1 MAHRILLADDSL
13 TIQKVVELTFSESEY
28 ELMTVGDGDKAV
40 AALDSFKPDIVLA
53 DVVMPGFDGYTVCE
67 TVKSRPEGAFIPVV
81 LLTGTFERFDRARAE
96 RVGCDS
102 IVTKPFDS
110 HALAN
115 QVADLLRKA
124 EAARAAHAAAPET
137 TSQDEMAWE
146 PAPAEPEAFAVEP
159 EAQPEPTPAAYPS
172 FVEPEPE
179 PEPAAVAQPVSILDA
194 PDDAMYATTALR
206 IPSPAELEA
215 IARQHEAAKAAASTA
230 PAATAAEAASA
241 LLAPDLRATGPS
253 AAPVGEMELVAP
265 PEPEAEAE
273 AEPARAPLT
282 ITDYEPAPLLVLPEE
297 EPEPV
302 PEPALPEPE
311 PLDFDLAPV
320 SAEEPQLVEDAP
332 AATEA
337 VAPAVAPEAVPAWE
351 PAAAAEPEVAVEPEA
366 ILEPPASEPAP
377 PDEPVP
383 PALLVLPEAEQE
395 PAAAPDEPAIAA
407 PASLVEPEAAPEPF
421 AEPAARLVTEPIVEI
436 LPEPDVAAEPQPIEE
451 EPVPWDT
458 VPEDEAAALSDQRE
472 TEPEAFAP
480 PEVEPLPAAAA
491 PATEEE
497 EPLPFDTEPPAELE
511 AEVFAAP
518 SLEAAAEREAVEA
531 AFATEEEDE
540 DLPTR
545 RDIEEDIAAYESS
558 GRAIEPR
565 REVWEHFDDAAA
577 AERAVGSG
585 AEGSSSGVGTGDLE
599 ALAATAS
606 LTDLKRLIP
615 AAPAAPPEPYEL
627 TDADVDRIARR
638 VVELMTEKAV
648 REIAWEIVPEMA
660 ERFVKERIEELEKV

>member
-146 PAPAEPEAFAVEP
+146 PAPAESEAFAAEA
-159 EAQPEPTPAAYPS
+159 EAQPEPTPAAFPS

-179 PEPAAVAQPVSILDA
+179 PEPAAIAQPVSILDA

-215 IARQHEAAKAAASTA
+215 IARQHETAKATTSAPPAASGGS
-230 PAATAAEAASA
+230 AAAAASA
-241 LLAPDLRATGPS
+241 LLAPDLEPAQPS
-253 AAPVGEMELVAP
+253 IVPVGEPELIAP
-265 PEPEAEAE
+265 AEPEVTAEPEPV
-273 AEPARAPLT
+273 RAPLT
-282 ITDYEPAPLLVLPEE
+282 IADYEPAPFLSPEV
-297 EPEPV
+297 EPEPT
-302 PEPALPEPE
+302 PEPLPEVAAEVSALAEPE
-311 PLDFDLAPV
+311 PLDFDVAPIP
-320 SAEEPQLVEDAP
+320 AEEPTPVGDSVVAVEAAALPVAEPEETVVPAP
-332 AATEA
+332 AAAGEPGA
-337 VAPAVAPEAVPAWE
+337 SPDLPVEE
-351 PAAAAEPEVAVEPEA
+351 PAP
-366 ILEPPASEPAP
+366 EPPAEELAVAAPEPAP
-377 PDEPVP
+377 PAEPS
-383 PALLVLPEAEQE
+383 ALA
-395 PAAAPDEPAIAA
+395 
-407 PASLVEPEAAPEPF
+407 EPF
-421 AEPAARLVTEPIVEI
+421 AEPLAELVTEPIPGTTAASHEQEPAE
-436 LPEPDVAAEPQPIEE
+436 PEPVEE
-451 EPVPWDT
+451 EPIPWDT
-458 VPEDEAAALSDQRE
+458 VPEDEAAALADRTE
-472 TEPEAFAP
+472 TEPEAFAAP
-480 PEVEPLPAAAA
+480 APEEAPVAAEPAAVET
-491 PATEEE
+491 ATPEE

-518 SLEAAAEREAVEA
+518 SLEASAEREAVEA
-531 AFATEEEDE
+531 AFATEEEEE

-545 RDIEEDIAAYESS
+545 RDIDEDIAAYESS
-558 GRAIEPR
+558 GRAAEPR
-565 REVWEHFDDAAA
+565 REVWEHFDAAA
-577 AERAVGSG
+577 VAERGGEPGAPMPPSG
-585 AEGSSSGVGTGDLE
+585 VVGTGDLE

-660 ERFVKERIEELEKV
+660 ERFVRARIEELEKV